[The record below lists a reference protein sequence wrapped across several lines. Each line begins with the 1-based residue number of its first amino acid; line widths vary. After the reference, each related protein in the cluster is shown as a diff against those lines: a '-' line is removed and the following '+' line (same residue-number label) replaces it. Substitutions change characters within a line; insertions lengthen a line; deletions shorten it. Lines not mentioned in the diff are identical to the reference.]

1 MIFFH
6 GNPNFQ
12 LHVLKEELH
21 QQQKSVLFENSL
33 SNHSFVSLNFV
44 LDCSQQL

>member
-12 LHVLKEELH
+12 LRVLKEEL
-21 QQQKSVLFENSL
+21 QQQKSVLFENSS
-33 SNHSFVSLNFV
+33 SNRSFVSLNFV
-44 LDCSQQL
+44 LDRSQQL